1 MAIVVFV
8 TCANI
13 EQAKNISEALIKEKL
28 AACVN
33 LINPVNSLFWWQGKV
48 DSSEEILLIIKTK
61 KRLFIKLEKLVKSLH
76 SYDVPEI
83 IALPIIAG
91 NKKYLKWIDD
101 STR

>member
-1 MAIVVFV
+1 
-8 TCANI
+8 
-13 EQAKNISEALIKEKL
+13 LIKQKL

-33 LINPVNSLFWWQGKV
+33 LINPVNSLFWWQKKV
-48 DSSEEILLIIKTK
+48 DCAKEVLLIIKTK
-61 KRLFIKLEKLVKSLH
+61 KGLFKRLEKLVKSLH

-91 NKKYLKWIDD
+91 NKQYLNWIDD